1 MMNQIILEI
10 MQSFDASLVERAQ
23 GVRTK
28 GQDWLDLT
36 VLLQE
41 FALIML
47 EIYGV
52 KSE

>member
-1 MMNQIILEI
+1 
-10 MQSFDASLVERAQ
+10 MQSFDASLAERAQ

-41 FALIML
+41 FLIFDL
-47 EIYGV
+47 LAIFRV
-52 KSE
+52 